1 MPERRR
7 GLMARICLTVAALLP
22 YSRFLTLSVVFV
34 TDDYFASDI
43 FNGELPG
50 RVLLGQILR
59 HGELPAWTSRLCS
72 GVPLVGLPAEPL
84 GLLAFALLPP
94 AVALDIVVIVLVL
107 VAAHGAYGLARR
119 FGADRT
125 GALLAGV
132 AFAGCGYFAAQ
143 LKHLSIVTT
152 VAWLPAGL
160 LLLDHA
166 FAAAEAA
173 PKRSLWL
180 ALFGLVFAE

>member
-1 MPERRR
+1 MPERWR
-7 GLMARICLTVAALLP
+7 GLLARICLTLAALLP

-50 RVLLGQILR
+50 RVLLGRILR
-59 HGELPAWTSRLCS
+59 HGEFPAWTSRLCS
-72 GVPLVGLPAEPL
+72 GVPLVGPAEPI

-94 AVALDIVVIVLVL
+94 AAALDLVVIVLVL

-132 AFAGCGYFAAQ
+132 AF
-143 LKHLSIVTT
+143 
-152 VAWLPAGL
+152 
-160 LLLDHA
+160 
-166 FAAAEAA
+166 
-173 PKRSLWL
+173 
-180 ALFGLVFAE
+180 